1 MVDLIEL
8 KRFIND
14 FFRAEN
20 DITVDNDLEIPLPQW
35 GFEIEDKILII
46 KHEELEKIYNSL
58 SQMQHFN
65 LELVN
70 GIQYETAVELDRLPT
85 RIIENLKSYDL
96 ENKIEYKVE
105 LCSIEYCIYLFMIMI
120 KEGYNGK
127 SSRRNLWYRKP
138 FIENDENN
146 NFDWKIMLPQLVHVF
161 SIKITSSEINNIET
175 FRLRKDAYFF
185 EYIYDRERVISDYAS
200 VEEIFLIRQGRRI
213 LKRSNKE
220 IIPLREYNLDVI
232 NYYKLAFSSTDPY
245 IKYISFYH
253 IMEYYFDEVFKQKIV
268 SNIIDKITHP
278 DFSYKEDDKV
288 YELVS
293 FIKRK
298 VRDNG
303 EDGQGN
309 ERASLVYVLKE
320 YIDISE
326 LMDRIDKISSDG
338 YQYYQNHTVS
348 FCDGSKIGWNDGK
361 GVYSCLANR
370 IYNTRNALIH
380 SKSGKKDKMYKPY
393 RDEMILQ
400 KEIPLVRV
408 IAEMIIINSSKVI

>member
-1 MVDLIEL
+1 MGIYMVDLIEL
-8 KRFIND
+8 KKFIND
-14 FFRAEN
+14 FFRVES
-20 DITVDNDLEIPLPQW
+20 DITIDNDLEIPLPQW

-185 EYIYDRERVISDYAS
+185 EYI
-200 VEEIFLIRQGRRI
+200 
-213 LKRSNKE
+213 
-220 IIPLREYNLDVI
+220 
-232 NYYKLAFSSTDPY
+232 
-245 IKYISFYH
+245 
-253 IMEYYFDEVFKQKIV
+253 
-268 SNIIDKITHP
+268 
-278 DFSYKEDDKV
+278 
-288 YELVS
+288 
-293 FIKRK
+293 
-298 VRDNG
+298 
-303 EDGQGN
+303 
-309 ERASLVYVLKE
+309 
-320 YIDISE
+320 
-326 LMDRIDKISSDG
+326 
-338 YQYYQNHTVS
+338 
-348 FCDGSKIGWNDGK
+348 
-361 GVYSCLANR
+361 
-370 IYNTRNALIH
+370 
-380 SKSGKKDKMYKPY
+380 
-393 RDEMILQ
+393 
-400 KEIPLVRV
+400 
-408 IAEMIIINSSKVI
+408 